1 MGSLLLN
8 AAPSLK
14 GIPVAEL
21 ISLYR
26 TMVLIR
32 ETEERIA
39 DLVRDEQVD
48 ESGELVYDNAGNV
61 VRIPKEV
68 ICPCHL
74 YTGQEAIA
82 AGVCAHLTRDD
93 LIFSA
98 HRCHGHYLAKGGNL
112 NAMMAELFGRTTGCA
127 EGRGGSMHL
136 VDPAVGILGTTP
148 IVASSIG
155 HAVGAALAARIRGDA
170 RVAVSFFGDGAT
182 EEGRFHEALNIA
194 SYMKLPIV
202 FVCENNLY
210 SSHVR
215 IDQRRATDTIY
226 QHAAPFGIPG
236 LCADGNNLFEV
247 YQTSQEAVERAR
259 FGGGPSL
266 LEYRTYRRRGHVGG
280 NLDLEKGIRTRIEYD
295 LWKDRD
301 PLDQLER
308 SLVATGILMPEDTAR
323 VRDEQREA
331 VLRAIHLARR
341 APRPEPRDLL
351 NNTLA
356 HSSDPLPDGKPVV
369 RVDHSGQPVEH
380 DLLGYGEAIRE
391 ATEQLM
397 EVDPRVFLI
406 GQGVNSPWYVGNSTT
421 GLHRRFGSLRVIETP
436 ISEDTVTGATVGAA
450 MVNMRPVVIH
460 PRMDF
465 ALLAVEQLI
474 GQAANWHYM
483 TAGKVKVPFVARL
496 IVNRGGEQAA
506 QHSQTLQAMFAHV
519 PGLVVVMPATAYDA
533 KGLMTAAILSDDPV
547 IFIDDRWA
555 YGEREEVPR
564 HMYTVPIG
572 KGIVRREGTDLT
584 VVATSYMNRRA
595 MEAAA
600 ILEREGLSVEV
611 IDPRTLKP
619 LDEPLILTS
628 VAKTGRL
635 VVADGGWDAYGF
647 TAEVAALVASSSVV
661 TRLKA
666 PVARLGLPPCPAPM
680 SSVLE
685 QAYFKNVSAITAE
698 IRRLMKDEYGP
709 SSASIARTMEYAV

>member
-1 MGSLLLN
+1 M
-8 AAPSLK
+8 PSLR
-14 GIPVAEL
+14 GIPAEEL
-21 ISLYR
+21 LQLYR

-39 DLVRDEQVD
+39 DLVRDEKVD
-48 ESGELVYDNAGNV
+48 ESGELVYDEQGNV
-61 VRIPKEV
+61 VRLQKEV

-82 AGVCAHLTRDD
+82 AGVCAHLNWGDT
-93 LIFSA
+93 IFSA

-112 NAMMAELFGRTTGCA
+112 NAMMAELFGCITGCA

-136 VDPAVGILGTTP
+136 VDPEVGILGTTP

-155 HAVGAALAARIRGDA
+155 HAVGAALAARIRGEA
-170 RVAVSFFGDGAT
+170 KVAVSFFGDGAT

-194 SYMKLPIV
+194 AAMKLPIV

-215 IDQRRATDTIY
+215 IDQRRAVDTIHL
-226 QHAAPFGIPG
+226 HAVPFGIPG

-247 YQTSQEAVERAR
+247 YQTAKEAVERAR

-266 LEYRTYRRRGHVGG
+266 LEYRTYRWRGHVGG
-280 NLDLEKGIRTRIEYD
+280 NLDLEKGIRTRSEFD
-295 LWKDRD
+295 LWKERD
-301 PLDQLER
+301 PLVYLEKT
-308 SLVATGILMPEDTAR
+308 LVDVGILSAEQASR
-323 VRDEQREA
+323 IRDEHRLE
-331 VLRAIHLARR
+331 VLRAIDLARMG
-341 APRPEPRDLL
+341 PRPKPEDLL
-351 NNTLA
+351 KYVLA
-356 HSSDPLPDGKPVV
+356 DSSAPLPQGKPAV
-369 RVDHSGQPVEH
+369 RLDTKDNPVDH

-397 EVDPRVFLI
+397 EVDPRVFII
-406 GQGVNSPWYVGNSTT
+406 GQGVNSPWYVGSSTT
-421 GLHRRFGSLRVIETP
+421 GLHRRFGPLRVIETP
-436 ISEDTVTGATVGAA
+436 ISEDTVTAATIGAS

-460 PRMDF
+460 PRVDF

-506 QHSQTLQAMFAHV
+506 QHSQSLQAMFAHV
-519 PGLVVVMPATAYDA
+519 PGLKVVMPSTAHDA

-555 YGEREEVPR
+555 YGEMEEVPR
-564 HMYTVPIG
+564 DLYTIPLG
-572 KGIVRREGTDLT
+572 KGIIRREGTDLT
-584 VVATSYMNRRA
+584 LVATSYMNRRA
-595 MEAAA
+595 LEAAETLA
-600 ILEREGLSVEV
+600 GEGLSVEV
-611 IDPRTLKP
+611 IDPRTIKP
-619 LDEPLILTS
+619 LDEELILAS

-647 TAEVAALVASSSVV
+647 TAEVAALVASDSVV
-661 TRLKA
+661 MQLKA
-666 PVARLGLPPCPAPM
+666 PVVRLGLPPSPAPM
-680 SSVLE
+680 SGVLE
-685 QAYFKNVSAITAE
+685 RAYFKDVPSLTADL
-698 IRRLMKDEYGP
+698 RRLMRDAYGMSP
-709 SSASIARTMEYAV
+709 DARVRPVEYAV